1 MSAHPQHPNCESCGK
16 ALFKSAYKAKVK
28 PSDPYAYCRNR
39 ACPDWTFRAVVGEVG
54 KSPAPEQV
62 AAGLPLRSLVKGKP
76 ARTGSKT
83 EAVKAAAK
91 ATGNVMPIA
100 PKAPKPAGKA
110 LVDAAAKADRER
122 AAKTVMA
129 PSKPV
134 AQPATPKPDTKPVS
148 KRGVK
153 RAAVPSSEAKRKPKE
168 AEPLAQA
175 RERIRG
181 LIGDVAAG
189 APRQSVGLVLA
200 LLSQETG
207 SQAAANA
214 LIDEFDLASKYGLQ
228 KFEPPPA
235 T

>member
-54 KSPAPEQV
+54 KQPTPEQV
-62 AAGLPLRSLVKGKP
+62 AAGLPIRALVKGKA
-76 ARTGSKT
+76 ARPGSKT

-91 ATGNVMPIA
+91 ATGNAMPIA
-100 PKAPKPAGKA
+100 PKAKPAGKA
-110 LVDAAAKADRER
+110 LTDAAAKLDKER
-122 AAKTVMA
+122 AAKTVVA
-129 PSKPV
+129 PSKPL
-134 AQPATPKPDTKPVS
+134 AIPAMPKPDTKPVS

-153 RAAVPSSEAKRKPKE
+153 RAAVPSSEAPRKPKE
-168 AEPLAQA
+168 AEPLAKA

-181 LIGDVAAG
+181 LISDVAAG